1 MLVHGSTSSS
11 PEVIARLNLLGGSAA
26 FVRMIEQIECFSQ
39 EDLTILLYG
48 ETGTGKELTARAIH
62 YLSPRRDGPFIPINC
77 GATPDS
83 LICSELFGHS
93 RGAFTD
99 ARECRHGLVGQA
111 NKGTL
116 FLDELETMSRA
127 AQVALLRFLQDHE
140 YRPLGSHTSFRT
152 DVRVI
157 GATNGDLAAM
167 AARGEFRYDLL
178 YRLDELS
185 VTLPS
190 LRERD
195 DDVILLAQAFLQRLN
210 VSHRGGPPKTLHP
223 DGIAALRCHPWPGN
237 IRELQNLVQREFLMT
252 NGRQLRFE
260 CLQRRSA
267 QGCGVERRKIPNRH
281 SATHERVPVKA
292 FADVPFREAKA
303 RAISKFERE
312 YVSELLARAGGNV
325 SLAARLAGK
334 ERSRFGR
341 LVRKYSLSTSD
352 FKHRDVDSAN

>member
-1 MLVHGSTSSS
+1 MLAHGSTSASL
-11 PEVIARLNLLGGSAA
+11 EAIARLNLLGSSAP
-26 FVRMIEQIECFSQ
+26 FVRTIEQIERFAR
-39 EDLTILLYG
+39 EDLTILVHG

-62 YLSPRRDGPFIPINC
+62 YLSPRRHGPFIPINC

-99 ARECRHGLVGQA
+99 ARECRHGLVAQA

-127 AQVALLRFLQDHE
+127 GQVALLRFLQDHE
-140 YRPLGSHTSFRT
+140 YRPLGSHAAFRA

-157 GATNGDLAAM
+157 GATNADLAAM
-167 AARGEFRYDLL
+167 AASGEFRRDLL
-178 YRLDELS
+178 YRMDGLS
-185 VTLPS
+185 VTLPA
-190 LRERD
+190 LRERG
-195 DDVILLAQAFLQRLN
+195 DDVILLAQAFLERLN
-210 VSHRGGPPKTLHP
+210 VTRHDDPPKTLHP
-223 DGIAALRCHPWPGN
+223 DGITALKRHHWPGN
-237 IRELQNLVQREFLMT
+237 IRELQNLVQREFLIT
-252 NGRQLRFE
+252 DGRQLRFE
-260 CLQRRSA
+260 CLQQHGAQGRGVEPRKVPDRRSA
-267 QGCGVERRKIPNRH
+267 SRARIPAQG
-281 SATHERVPVKA
+281 

-303 RAISKFERE
+303 RAISTFERE
-312 YVSELLARAGGNV
+312 YVSELLARTRGNV

-352 FKHRDVDSAN
+352 FKNPDVDSCN